1 MIQTFLFYAVLVTDS
16 VFISTGIFEISESRH
31 INWSILSNLLVPR
44 LRCFHIFYHFPSILL
59 RYDKYRR
66 KNINALRANPTKWSN
81 TLKQFVGT
89 EPSNSWRTI
98 LKIVYEKHFPCKIFI
113 DQLIFS
119 KIWSKLSFSC
129 TIRFFH
135 TFIIRQYVKGSY
147 LNCKIAPLTSYCV
160 THWYALLFVIPYVY
174 VKN

>member
-31 INWSILSNLLVPR
+31 INWSILSNPLVP
-44 LRCFHIFYHFPSILL
+44 
-59 RYDKYRR
+59 
-66 KNINALRANPTKWSN
+66 RANPTKWSN

-160 THWYALLFVIPYVY
+160 THEYALLFVIPYVY